1 MATAHS
7 CSRSDRCVWKVCGAT
22 TARSCSWLD
31 MCVCACVGHVAWL
44 PRPRPGGA
52 RLDAVVLYSFQSQV
66 NEREAEGETEGEGGG
81 KCACM
86 HVCGHSPL
94 TTPPSAS
101 AAASPPPPHT
111 IVGIDACR
119 TQCGGCAVCWEE
131 CFAEFGPARA
141 LVLAGCLNRPHS
153 ASQKNVCWHMA

>member
-1 MATAHS
+1 MH
-7 CSRSDRCVWKVCGAT
+7 
-22 TARSCSWLD
+22 ARECRPAGRELPVLFWAND
-31 MCVCACVGHVAWL
+31 PMCALCQPCMRYAACI
-44 PRPRPGGA
+44 
-52 RLDAVVLYSFQSQV
+52 LYSCQSQE

-86 HVCGHSPL
+86 HVRAHSPL
-94 TTPPSAS
+94 TTPPSTS

-131 CFAEFGPARA
+131 CFAESGGERSD
-141 LVLAGCLNRPHS
+141 RR
-153 ASQKNVCWHMA
+153 Q